1 MRKMTFEEFNEKAH
15 QILGDDYIFYPPY
28 DGMKKPIKYKHLVCN
43 TSDTLIPDNIFR
55 EGAGC
60 KYCSKKHR
68 AKKHRISEEEFKE
81 RLHKVRPSDDIVLL
95 ESLHGLFKK
104 TKAKCLVCGYGSDG
118 EWTPL
123 PINLLKGKGCP
134 NCAGNAPKKFLT
146 KQPGIRRVKMNKAN
160 LDQCSLNKMNK
171 GKITFKQV
179 DSSELTGL
187 MTKYHYLHRKVVTSY
202 NYALYCG
209 DDLAGM
215 VTYTRP
221 RVSLAHTISDN
232 ATKDNT
238 LELSRLYIKDY
249 VSQNIPNITSKFVG
263 WTLRQLKQ
271 AGNWYI
277 ISFADSGMH
286 HTGAIYQATNFIY
299 CGMTKRGSYA
309 WNGYGKHGGHWEKGK
324 YYRYKIISSKKY
336 RYIKFV
342 GSKSFKKHARKEL
355 KFKVEPYPKAGSE
368 HYKVG
373 DEEERLIRDRET
385 GKVYTETELAEK
397 LGMID

>member
-68 AKKHRISEEEFKE
+68 AKKRRINEKEFKQ

-95 ESLHGLFKK
+95 EPLHGLFKK

-134 NCAGNAPKKFLT
+134 NCAGNAPKKVPT
-146 KQPGIRRVKMNKAN
+146 KIPGIRRIKKSK
-160 LDQCSLNKMNK
+160 LDQRSLTKKEHK
-171 GKITFKQV
+171 GKITFKQI
-179 DSSELTGL
+179 DSSELTEL
-187 MTKYHYLHRKVVTSY
+187 MTKYHYLHRRVTTSY
-202 NYALYCG
+202 CYALYC
-209 DDLAGM
+209 DNDLAGM
-215 VTYTRP
+215 VTYTKP
-221 RVSLAHTISDN
+221 RISLAHTISDN

-249 VSQNIPNITSKFVG
+249 VSQNISNITSKFVG

-271 AGNWYI
+271 VGNWYI

-286 HTGAIYQATNFIY
+286 HTGAIYQATNFLY
-299 CGMTKRGSYA
+299 CGMTKRGNYA
-309 WNGYGKHGGHWEKGK
+309 
-324 YYRYKIISSKKY
+324 
-336 RYIKFV
+336 
-342 GSKSFKKHARKEL
+342 
-355 KFKVEPYPKAGSE
+355 
-368 HYKVG
+368 
-373 DEEERLIRDRET
+373 
-385 GKVYTETELAEK
+385 
-397 LGMID
+397 